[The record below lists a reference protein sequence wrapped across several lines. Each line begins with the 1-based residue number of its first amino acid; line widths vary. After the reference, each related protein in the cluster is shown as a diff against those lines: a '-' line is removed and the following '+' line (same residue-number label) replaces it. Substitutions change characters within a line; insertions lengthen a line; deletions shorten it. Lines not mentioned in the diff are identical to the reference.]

1 MTGKINTKI
10 KKMIDGSLLL
20 DEKQKDAIRKKLKT
34 ANLKKK
40 TSLIKILESEKKGL
54 DSIIEGYL
62 EKNGKDGLNDLKRFI
77 AKTKNTI
84 SQKKEGI
91 DKRSEKEVMA
101 KLLDNLA

>member
-1 MTGKINTKI
+1 
-10 KKMIDGSLLL
+10 MIDGSLLL

-40 TSLIKILESEKKGL
+40 ISLIKILESEKKGL

-62 EKNGKDGLNDLKRFI
+62 EKNGKDGLNDLNRFI

-91 DKRSEKEVMA
+91 HKLSEEEVMA